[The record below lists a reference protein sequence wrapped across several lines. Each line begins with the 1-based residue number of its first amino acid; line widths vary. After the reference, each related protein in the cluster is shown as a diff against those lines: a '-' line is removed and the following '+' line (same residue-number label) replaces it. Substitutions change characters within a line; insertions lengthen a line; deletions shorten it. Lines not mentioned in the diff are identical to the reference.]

1 MSFDLKI
8 SKGDISLQR
17 DGSLSLVSKN
27 SKLRQDM
34 VKIILTDLGEN
45 KFHKNYGSAVGR
57 LNIGSY
63 SSRDVVDMDIRVSV
77 ESALKKLMSLQKAQA
92 RKQFVSPGEML
103 VKILNVSAERDF
115 SDPRLYNVYIS
126 ILTGE
131 LNEVRE
137 GLTIRIA

>member
-27 SKLRQDM
+27 SKLRQDI

-115 SDPRLYNVYIS
+115 SDPRLYNVYVS
-126 ILTGE
+126 VLTGE
-131 LNEVRE
+131 LNEIRE

>member
-1 MSFDLKI
+1 VSFDLKI

-27 SKLRQDM
+27 SKLRQDI

-115 SDPRLYNVYIS
+115 SDPRLYNVYVS
-126 ILTGE
+126 VLTGE
-131 LNEVRE
+131 LNEIRE